1 MTGRNLFLFSRR
13 DNHATTLTSEFRH
26 RLGAR
31 PDDLEIAFYDWDGQP
46 GRGVDPDGF
55 DFPVL
60 GRAELAGMGPGDVN
74 SVTLASLTPANAAAL
89 RDLAARTGLEMD
101 RVCVFVTDDE
111 VQRWSDHL
119 AAHGKWTPGVQEHID
134 AAVIEMTGRIT
145 TWLCPD
151 EPFGRELR
159 AILGDHLRILDIA
172 SLPPV
177 VTDPEACRVLRDR
190 LRPEIEAHQR
200 RTGATGVMVMTKPRP
215 WPAWRAHMRSLAR
228 HALTGR
234 GRMVVHVWRRR
245 AHWPLHHMAELWL
258 LTRLIGLAGL
268 AARLTGRGARIE
280 IRTLPSLTRGE
291 YLMTIFRCDAL
302 IGAARSGGGAMA
314 EFLRHGKLVL
324 HPAGSVNA
332 LVNQR
337 NRGIDVP
344 DSGGH
349 VFGRIAAMV
358 ADGRAAAFGETAAAR
373 IRACE
378 VRARMRF
385 ETLYRQGF
393 LGCPPAGAGAAPDRQ
408 EAAG

>member
-1 MTGRNLFLFSRR
+1 MKSRNLFLFSRR

-26 RLGAR
+26 RLGAQ
-31 PDDLEIAFYDWDGQP
+31 PGDLEIAFFDWNGEPGQ
-46 GRGVDPDGF
+46 GVDPAGF
-55 DFPVL
+55 DFPVMDQT
-60 GRAELAGMGPGDVN
+60 ELAKLKSGDVN

-89 RDLAARTGLEMD
+89 RELATRTGLEMD

-119 AAHGKWTPGVQEHID
+119 AAHGDWTLGVQEHID

-177 VTDPEACRVLRDR
+177 VTDPEAYLVLRER

-200 RTGATGVMVMTKPRP
+200 RTGATGVMVLSKPRP
-215 WPAWRAHMRSLAR
+215 WPAWRGHMRSLAW

-234 GRMVVHVWRRR
+234 GRMVVHIWRRR
-245 AHWPLHHMAELWL
+245 ARWPLHHMAELWL
-258 LTRLIGLAGL
+258 LIRLIGLLGMTGL
-268 AARLTGRGARIE
+268 GARIE

-291 YLMTIFRCDAL
+291 YLMTIFRCDVL

-337 NRGIDVP
+337 DRGIDVP
-344 DSGGH
+344 DTGGH

-358 ADGRAAAFGETAAAR
+358 ADGRAAAFGKTAAER
-373 IRACE
+373 IVACE
-378 VRARMRF
+378 ARARDRF

-393 LGCPPAGAGAAPDRQ
+393 LGRPPAGAAATAPQRN
-408 EAAG
+408 AAQ